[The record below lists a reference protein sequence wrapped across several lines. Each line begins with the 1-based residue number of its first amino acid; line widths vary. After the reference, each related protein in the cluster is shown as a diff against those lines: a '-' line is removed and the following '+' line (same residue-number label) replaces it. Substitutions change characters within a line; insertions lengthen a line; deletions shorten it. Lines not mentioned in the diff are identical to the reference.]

1 MKPISSVNY
10 RNIAT
15 GGLVVALLLFGVGG
29 ATAAFGVSF
38 DDVQSVSFGEV
49 RYEQSD
55 LVVLSTTTVGPG
67 TNVDEIELIVDHPG
81 SGNIDATVD
90 VWLLASDTEI
100 TNGTL
105 VESFTPGE
113 STVTVTLEDRVR
125 ESAYN
130 TVDIRITEN

>member
-1 MKPISSVNY
+1 MNY

-15 GGLVVALLLFGVGG
+15 GGLIVALLLFGVGG
-29 ATAAFGVSF
+29 ATAAFGISF

-67 TNVDEIELIVDHPG
+67 TNVDEIELNVDHSG
-81 SGNIDATVD
+81 SGNINATVD

-113 STVTVTLEDRVR
+113 SMITVTLEDRVR